1 MARKFRRAIGAT
13 LVSAMVVLT
22 AFVSSSSA
30 SAVTCE
36 PTNSLSGAKLTSE
49 LLSSGVELRKYDF
62 APGKANSS
70 PYAGRLTVA
79 KGSTAELALIPT
91 ISKIGD
97 SSSQKWLASHV
108 VAQAHVN
115 GNYYDFSSLM
125 PEGNLGQNG
134 SFLYG
139 MPGTQSVIGI
149 ETRDATL
156 SSGFR
161 DNFTIKAGYARIEAT
176 GYNLRALSSSD
187 LVIYDSSYQLS
198 KLPANSYAVSL
209 VHGKVA
215 TRYKTGYRSVPKSG
229 YLLLAGSSRA
239 SSLKSL
245 SIGAVVSF
253 RSPAGNQAKPK
264 YDSITPA
271 VSVRGQN
278 VTIAID
284 AVNYGS
290 TSDLSATLFD
300 DNWLGNTPN
309 SRVTVLIDK
318 DGVVTAIKTTRYTS
332 VPGVGERILKLYST
346 SAANQANSLSV
357 GERVTVRKGWV
368 SNSGSTYSSILSYHT
383 RLLKNGSLVVACT
396 GASEGVRPRTAIG
409 WDNKG
414 NVYLATTTMGRA
426 WPDGGYRVGGST
438 LSQLAKWLKSLG
450 ATDAASVDGGGSTT
464 MYIRRGSDYTRE
476 DLPESDWVR
485 SIAQGIALV
494 RR

>member
-1 MARKFRRAIGAT
+1 MFVRR
-13 LVSAMVVLT
+13 LVSGSAT
-22 AFVSSSSA
+22 ALLVALALVPATSA
-30 SAVTCE
+30 SAVSCE
-36 PTNSLSGAKLTSE
+36 TTKSLTGAKLTTE
-49 LLSSGVELRKYDF
+49 ILSSGVELRKYNFD
-62 APGKANSS
+62 AGKANSS
-70 PYAGRLTVA
+70 PYEGRLTVA
-79 KGSTAELALIPT
+79 KGSSAELTLIPT

-97 SSSQKWLASHV
+97 SSSQRWLAGHV

-115 GNYYDFSSLM
+115 GNYYDFNSFL

-149 ETRDATL
+149 ESQDATL
-156 SSGFR
+156 ATGVR
-161 DNFTIKAGYARIEAT
+161 DAFTIRAGYARLEAT
-176 GYNLRALSSSD
+176 GYNLRSISSSD

-198 KLPANSYAVSL
+198 KLPPNVYAVS
-209 VHGKVA
+209 VVRSKVS
-215 TRYKTGYRSVPKSG
+215 TRYKTGTRTVPKSG
-229 YLLLAGSSRA
+229 YVILAGSSRA
-239 SSLKSL
+239 ASLKSL
-245 SIGAVVSF
+245 STGSTVSF
-253 RSPAGNQAKPK
+253 RTPAGTLAKPK

-271 VSVRGQN
+271 VSVKRGSLTVN
-278 VTIAID
+278 LD
-284 AVNYGS
+284 AVNYGI
-290 TSDLSATLFD
+290 TSNISAALFD

-309 SRVTVLIDK
+309 SRLTVLVNQDNI
-318 DGVVTAIKTTRYTS
+318 VTAVKTTRYTS
-332 VPGVGERILKLYST
+332 VPD
-346 SAANQANSLSV
+346 V
-357 GERVTVRKGWV
+357 GERVLKFYTAGAAAQAATLLVGDSVTIRKGWT

-383 RLLKNGSLVVACT
+383 RLLKNGAVVVTCT

-426 WPDGGYRVGGST
+426 WPDGGYRLGGST
-438 LSQLAKWLKSLG
+438 LTQLAKWLKTIG

-464 MYIRRGSDYTRE
+464 MYIRRGSEYTRE